1 MVYFDI
7 WDDHD
12 LDLDHRHLTL
22 TLNIDMHKNHVEDNY
37 DNHKHLLF
45 NKNQDDFT
53 KGSKSWIK
61 YHIN

>member
-7 WDDHD
+7 WDDRD

-22 TLNIDMHKNHVEDNY
+22 TLNFDMHKNHVEDNY
-37 DNHKHLLF
+37 DNHKNLLF